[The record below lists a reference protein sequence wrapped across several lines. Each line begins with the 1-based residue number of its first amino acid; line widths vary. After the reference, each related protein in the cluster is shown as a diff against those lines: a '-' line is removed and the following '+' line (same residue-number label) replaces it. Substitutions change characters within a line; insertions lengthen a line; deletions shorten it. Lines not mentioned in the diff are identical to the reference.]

1 MSQAAASPWERQFV
15 NLGRVMQFLRE
26 EEDIEA
32 LVAATLDYLKDNFEY
47 KLIWLALY
55 DRANHRLVGKG
66 GTTPAGDIKFLR
78 ERFALNAGDLLDQVI
93 MQKRPVPIADLRQEK
108 RSGEWQKAAQKFE
121 IQGTL
126 VWPIYHKDLA
136 FGVVLLGSH
145 LWNVAPRAEEKA
157 RLSIVMGSLGASLN
171 RIESDWQHQN
181 TKRPDEPLLVMLDR
195 LRNLPMLNQRLD
207 EIVNQ
212 THNFIMPARTHIYWF
227 EREHRYFWRRVTNKQ
242 KGPSK
247 DRTDVTAG
255 VTVQNAPA
263 LYQALS
269 KDQLVTVVDVNSMTK
284 SELNNRIME
293 QFGAESI
300 IVAPILFQSEL
311 MGFLCVEGDEPR
323 LWTDDERN
331 FVKGCAQ
338 LVAMTAPLEEMEATL
353 ERIASDQL
361 LTAGIARAIF
371 SEQDWQDSLQLAADQ
386 LCQRLGVER
395 FWIALFDRDTGAL
408 RVYFQ
413 HHPKNRRPLPTFL
426 AELSQV
432 DLQMME
438 QSNEAV
444 TIENYESDF
453 KFLSWRPPL
462 VELDIRSLI
471 ISSTSVGKSLEGIL
485 AIGHETPRTW
495 SRPER
500 EMVQAVAQQ
509 VGLILHQGELQRQ
522 ADERQKL
529 QQAVQFGLVALQQAT
544 TIERLH
550 PISTQLMAQ
559 VMQAPLA
566 VLITWLPGRPGGQI
580 ASHFASRDDFN
591 LNISETMLAIEEDTL
606 VEWALQTEGILPL
619 TVNDLPDSTRS
630 WLNAPSIGS
639 ILLIALRTTPEH
651 QSTGMIL
658 VADKAGRRWQD
669 RQLQAF
675 IMLANQLAWSRRH
688 LVLVDHLRHHRQE
701 LERLNWYKHRRIEDV
716 YRSVSGGVQRLLE
729 VDSRSNGENDA
740 VTNMRL
746 QQSLKQLQASLSPL
760 PQIIRKEQ
768 WRLRPNFETSPLAGM
783 LKRALE
789 RVDPLIKQRQIWSQ
803 VHNQANVLVGGDIA
817 KIEMII
823 NELLLFACGRSE
835 VNGRIDLW
843 CRQID
848 ERSLELSITD
858 YGTVDA
864 TLLSELQEGRTIDPL
879 MPSILDQPPG
889 LHLSICQSLMHE
901 AGGELSLYQLEDN
914 RILSRIILPLSSG

>member
-15 NLGRVMQFLRE
+15 NLGRVMQILRE
-26 EEDIEA
+26 EEDIEV
-32 LVAATLDYLKDNFEY
+32 LVAATIDYLRDNFDY
-47 KLIWLALY
+47 KLIWLSLY
-55 DRANHRLVGKG
+55 DRNNHRLLGKG
-66 GTTPAGDIKFLR
+66 GITPAGEIKLLR
-78 ERFALNAGDLLDQVI
+78 DRYALNPGDLLDQVI
-93 MQKRPVPIADLRQEK
+93 MQRRPVPIADLRQEK

-121 IQGTL
+121 VQGTL
-126 VWPIYHKDLA
+126 VWPIYHRDKA

-145 LWNVAPRAEEKA
+145 LWNVAPRAEEKS
-157 RLSIVMGSLGASLN
+157 RLSIVLGSLGASIN
-171 RIESDWQHQN
+171 RIESDWQNQT
-181 TKRPDEPLLVMLDR
+181 TKRPEEPLLNMLDR
-195 LRNLPMLNQRLD
+195 LRNMPMLNQRLD

-212 THNFIMPARTHIYWF
+212 THNFIMPTHTHIYWF
-227 EREHRYFWRRVTNKQ
+227 EREHRYFWRRVSNKQ

-247 DRTDVTAG
+247 DRTETTAG

-263 LYQALS
+263 LYQSLS
-269 KDQLVTVVDVNSMTK
+269 KDQVVTVSDVNNMSK
-284 SELNNRIME
+284 SELNNRVME

-300 IVAPILFQSEL
+300 IIAPILFQSEL
-311 MGFLCVEGDEPR
+311 MGFLCTEGDEPR
-323 LWTDDERN
+323 LWTEDERN

-353 ERIASDQL
+353 ARIASDQV
-361 LTAGIARAIF
+361 LTSGIARAIF
-371 SEQDWQDSLQLAADQ
+371 SEQDWRDSLQLAAEQ
-386 LCQRLGVER
+386 LCQRLSLER
-395 FWIALFDRDTGAL
+395 FWIALFDRELGTFKI
-408 RVYFQ
+408 YFQ
-413 HHPKNRRPLPTFL
+413 HHPKNRRPLPANL
-426 AELSQV
+426 DELSQV

-438 QSNEAV
+438 QSTEAV

-453 KFLSWRPPL
+453 KFLSWRSPL
-462 VELDIRSLI
+462 VDLDLRSLI
-471 ISSTSVGKSLEGIL
+471 ISSTSVGKSLEAIL
-485 AIGHETPRTW
+485 AVGHEAPRSW

-509 VGLILHQGELQRQ
+509 VGMILHQGELQRQ
-522 ADERQKL
+522 TDERQKL
-529 QQAVQFGLVALQQAT
+529 HQAIQFGLVAIQQAT
-544 TIERLH
+544 TVERLH
-550 PISTQLMAQ
+550 PIATQLMAQ

-566 VLITWLPGRPGGQI
+566 VLITWMPGRPSGQI
-580 ASHFASRDDFN
+580 ASQFASRDDFN
-591 LNISETMLAIEEDTL
+591 LNITETMLAIETDTL
-606 VEWALQTEGILPL
+606 VEWALQTEGSLAL
-619 TVNDLPDSTRS
+619 TVQDLPESTRA

-639 ILLIALRTTPEH
+639 LLLIALRTTPEH
-651 QSTGMIL
+651 QPTGMIL

-675 IMLANQLAWSRRH
+675 VMLANQLAWSRRH
-688 LVLVDHLRHHRQE
+688 LVLVEHLRHHRQE

-716 YRSVSGGVQRLLE
+716 YRTVGGGVQRLLE
-729 VDSRSNGENDA
+729 VDSRGAGENDA

-789 RVDPLIKQRQIWSQ
+789 RVDPLIKQRQIWTQ

-823 NELLLFACGRSE
+823 NEVLLFSCGRSAM
-835 VNGRIDLW
+835 NGRIDLW

-858 YGTVDA
+858 HGTVEA
-864 TLLSELQEGRTIDPL
+864 SLLSELQEGRIADPL

-901 AGGELSLYQLEDN
+901 AGGELSLYQLEDD